1 MALKSWKNCY
11 SHTGEIMKIE
21 IEVVGKGKA
30 IGKLDDRNKKT
41 AEKVYKALPIEG
53 NANIYFE
60 EVYFTIPVEL
70 DYENPS
76 GKSKCGDISYWPPG
90 NAFCVFYGESQPA
103 SDVNHI
109 GEITENLDVLKAAED
124 GDRVIIKKK

>member
-1 MALKSWKNCY
+1 M
-11 SHTGEIMKIE
+11 EIE
-21 IEVVGKGKA
+21 IEVVGKGKST
-30 IGKLDDRNKKT
+30 GRLDNRNKKT

-60 EVYFTIPVEL
+60 EVYFTIPVKL

-90 NAFCVFYGESQPA
+90 NAFCVFYGYSQPA

-109 GEITENLDVLKAAED
+109 GEITENLDALKATED
-124 GDRVIIKKK
+124 GDRVIIRKK

>member
-1 MALKSWKNCY
+1 M
-11 SHTGEIMKIE
+11 EIE

-30 IGKLDDRNKKT
+30 VGKLDDRNPET
-41 AEKVYKALPIEG
+41 AKAIFEELPIEG

-60 EVYFTIPVEL
+60 EVYFTIPVGLE
-70 DYENPS
+70 YENPS

-90 NAFCVFYGESQPA
+90 NAFCVFYGDSQPA

-109 GEITENLDVLKAAED
+109 GEVTENLDVLKAAQN
-124 GDRVIIKKK
+124 GDKIIIRKK

>member
-1 MALKSWKNCY
+1 M
-11 SHTGEIMKIE
+11 EIE

-30 IGKLDDRNKKT
+30 VGKLDERNPET
-41 AEKVYKALPIEG
+41 ARKIYEKLPVKG

-60 EVYFTIPVEL
+60 EVYFDMPLDL

-90 NAFCVFYGESQPA
+90 NAFCVFYGDSQPA
-103 SDVNHI
+103 SEVNHI
-109 GEITENLDVLKAAED
+109 GEVTENLEVLKAAEN
-124 GDRVIIKKK
+124 GDKIIIRKK

>member
-1 MALKSWKNCY
+1 M
-11 SHTGEIMKIE
+11 EIE

-30 IGKLDDRNKKT
+30 IGKLDDKNPKT
-41 AEKVYKALPIEG
+41 AKLVFEELPIEG

-60 EVYFTIPVEL
+60 EIYFTIPVIS

-90 NAFCVFYGESQPA
+90 NAFCVFYGDSQPA

-109 GEITENLDVLKAAED
+109 GKITENLEILKEARD
-124 GDRVIIKKK
+124 GDTIIIRKL

>member
-1 MALKSWKNCY
+1 M
-11 SHTGEIMKIE
+11 EIE

-30 IGKLDDRNKKT
+30 IGKLDDRNPKT
-41 AEKVYKALPIEG
+41 AKLVFEELPIEG

-60 EVYFTIPVEL
+60 EIYFTIPVIS

-90 NAFCVFYGESQPA
+90 NAFCVFYGDSQPA

-109 GEITENLDVLKAAED
+109 GKITENLEILKEAKD
-124 GDRVIIKKK
+124 GDTIIIRKL

>member
-1 MALKSWKNCY
+1 M
-11 SHTGEIMKIE
+11 EIE

-30 IGKLDDRNKKT
+30 IGKLDDRNPKT
-41 AEKVYKALPIEG
+41 AKLVFEELPIEG

-60 EVYFTIPVEL
+60 EIYFTIPVIS

-90 NAFCVFYGESQPA
+90 NAFCVFYGDSQPA

-109 GEITENLDVLKAAED
+109 GEITENLDVLKETRD
-124 GDRVIIKKK
+124 GDKVIIKKL

>member
-1 MALKSWKNCY
+1 M
-11 SHTGEIMKIE
+11 EIE

-30 IGKLDDRNKKT
+30 VGKLDERNPET
-41 AEKVYKALPIEG
+41 ARKIYEKLSVEG

-60 EVYFTIPVEL
+60 EVYFDMPLDL

-90 NAFCVFYGESQPA
+90 NAFCVFYGDSQPA
-103 SDVNHI
+103 SEVNHI
-109 GEITENLDVLKAAED
+109 GEVTENLEVLKAAEN
-124 GDRVIIKKK
+124 GDKIIIRKK